1 MSAGWGGQ
9 HQGGW
14 PDGQSHR
21 DQMST
26 DRELAARLRAMD
38 KGKSLMLTM
47 QTQDFVNEGSALQ
60 TQSEA
65 GMHLSQQ
72 GGLEASSGQ
81 ASLPPREASKSAPP
95 ETRGSDR
102 ALLQKEVWP
111 CLGCDVPC

>member
-1 MSAGWGGQ
+1 
-9 HQGGW
+9 
-14 PDGQSHR
+14 
-21 DQMST
+21 
-26 DRELAARLRAMD
+26 MD

-111 CLGCDVPC
+111 CLGCNVPC

>member
-26 DRELAARLRAMD
+26 DKELAARLRAED
-38 KGKSLMLTM
+38 KGKSLM

-60 TQSEA
+60 TQNEA
-65 GMHLSQQ
+65 GRHLSQQ

-95 ETRGSDR
+95 EARGSGR
-102 ALLQKEVWP
+102 ALLQKVVWP
-111 CLGCDVPC
+111 CLGCDVPY